1 MKEKHPYISRRN
13 FLVKTTLITLG
24 SSILGLGN
32 TYASHRKLLTD
43 KNKLWDEF
51 SPEEKKQI
59 EQSKM
64 AKIALE
70 IEGGSCAEKVLLT
83 TIRYFKKPDRFVSF
97 ASSFGGGI
105 RKGDLCGMLTGG
117 FMSIGFAS
125 ERLIRK
131 DEEKRS
137 LWVRE
142 KTDEFWEWWLNRA
155 PRHCNEL
162 RPCYANEDR
171 SIHAANFNR
180 MLQRV
185 ALKLEEMFEAQM
197 DLM

>member
-1 MKEKHPYISRRN
+1 MAKAS
-13 FLVKTTLITLG
+13 LITIAG
-24 SSILGLGN
+24 SLFGIS
-32 TYASHRKLLTD
+32 TADASPAKLSSAE
-43 KNKLWDEF
+43 KKLWDEF
-51 SPEEKKQI
+51 SEDEKNKI
-59 EQSKM
+59 FKSKM
-64 AKIALE
+64 AGLTME

-83 TIRYFKKPDRFVSF
+83 TIRYFKKPDRLVSF

-131 DEEKRS
+131 DEEMRS

-142 KTDEFWEWWLNRA
+142 KTDEFWEWWLKKA

-185 ALKLEEMFEAQM
+185 ALKLEEMFEA
-197 DLM
+197 

>member
-1 MKEKHPYISRRN
+1 MKEHFTIISRRK
-13 FLVKTTLITLG
+13 FLVKASLITIAG
-24 SSILGLGN
+24 SLFGIS
-32 TYASHRKLLTD
+32 TADASRTQFSLAEK
-43 KNKLWDEF
+43 KLWDEF
-51 SPEEKKQI
+51 SADEKDRILK
-59 EQSKM
+59 SKM
-64 AKIALE
+64 ARIAME

-125 ERLIRK
+125 ERLIKK

-137 LWVRE
+137 LWVRT
-142 KTDEFWEWWLNRA
+142 KTDEYWEWWLNKA

-171 SIHAANFNR
+171 SIYTANFNR

-185 ALKLEEMFEAQM
+185 ALKLEEMFEAQR

>member
-1 MKEKHPYISRRN
+1 MKEHFTFISRRK
-13 FLVKTTLITLG
+13 FLARASLITIG
-24 SSILGLGN
+24 SSLFGMDSANAWMPQI
-32 TYASHRKLLTD
+32 STD
-43 KNKLWDEF
+43 EKKLWEEF
-51 SPEEKKQI
+51 SADEKNRILK
-59 EQSKM
+59 SKM
-64 AKIALE
+64 AGIAME

-142 KTDEFWEWWLNRA
+142 KTDKYWEWWLDRA

-162 RPCYANEDR
+162 RPLYANADR
-171 SIHAANFNR
+171 SIYTANFNR

-185 ALKLEEMFEAQM
+185 ALKLEEMFEAQI
-197 DLM
+197 DLV

>member
-1 MKEKHPYISRRN
+1 MKEHFTYISRRK
-13 FLVKTTLITLG
+13 FLAKASLITIAG
-24 SSILGLGN
+24 SLFGIN
-32 TYASHRKLLTD
+32 TEDASRTQLFSEEI
-43 KNKLWDEF
+43 KLWDEF
-51 SPEEKKQI
+51 SADEKNRI
-59 EQSKM
+59 LNSKM
-64 AKIALE
+64 AGIAME

-83 TIRYFKKPDRFVSF
+83 TIRYFRKPDRFVSF

-125 ERLIRK
+125 ERLFRK

-137 LWVRE
+137 LWAKE
-142 KTDEFWEWWLNRA
+142 KTDEFWGWWLNRA

-162 RPCYANEDR
+162 RPYYANEDR
-171 SIHAANFNR
+171 SVHTANFNR

-185 ALKLEEMFEAQM
+185 ALKLEEMFEA
-197 DLM
+197 

>member
-1 MKEKHPYISRRN
+1 MKEHFTFISRRK
-13 FLVKTTLITLG
+13 FIAKASLITIAG
-24 SSILGLGN
+24 SIFGMGTADAWMTQVS
-32 TYASHRKLLTD
+32 TD
-43 KNKLWDEF
+43 EKKLWDEF
-51 SPEEKKQI
+51 SADEKNRILK
-59 EQSKM
+59 SKM
-64 AKIALE
+64 ARIAME

-171 SIHAANFNR
+171 SIHTANFNR

-197 DLM
+197 DSV